1 MTFAPLTLGTA
12 GHIDH
17 GKTALVRALT
27 GVDTD
32 RLPQE
37 RARGISIEL
46 GFAPLVLPSGRRL
59 SVVDVPGHERFVRTM
74 IAGASG
80 IDLALLVVACD
91 DGVMPQT
98 REHLAICELLE
109 VGSLVVAMTKR
120 DAVDETAA
128 ELSALEV
135 TELLAPTAYADAEL
149 IETSVRTHLG
159 LDALRAAL
167 ERAATAVVTRAAPGP
182 PRLWVDRSFTLHGIG
197 TVVTGTLRAGSLRTG
212 DRLAVLPRGNEV
224 RIRSLEVH
232 DRPVAEAAAS
242 QRVAVALAGSERAG
256 APRGSLLTAPG
267 AMRGSYRLDVRLHA
281 LAGGAG
287 VRDGDRLQVMLGTA
301 EVAARVVLLEAGELL
316 PGGTALAQLRLT
328 RPLAAA
334 AGERLVLRGTSPPAT
349 VAGAVVLDPSPRRH
363 ASDAEARMR
372 LGRIEAGEAP
382 DPPPPAP
389 VRREPP
395 PAPPPPPA
403 GDDGPVRL
411 PGGVVVPRAERDRAR
426 AVVLALGEGGA
437 GFTLAQ
443 VRDALGSSRRV
454 VQALLEHFDGEG
466 VTRRVGD
473 ERVLRTRGRGAVERD

>member
-1 MTFAPLTLGTA
+1 MSFAPLTLGTA

-46 GFAPLVLPSGRRL
+46 GFAPLVLPGGRQL

-120 DAVDETAA
+120 DAVDVTAA
-128 ELSALEV
+128 ELAALEV
-135 TELLAPTAYADAEL
+135 AELLGPTRYADAEL
-149 IETSVRTHLG
+149 IETSVRTQLG
-159 LDALRAAL
+159 LDGLRGAL
-167 ERAATAVVTRAAPGP
+167 ERAATSVVARAAPGP

-197 TVVTGTLRAGSLRTG
+197 TVVTGTLRAGTLRTG

-232 DRPVAEAAAS
+232 DTPVDEAAAG
-242 QRVAVALAGSERAG
+242 QRVAVALAGSERAD

-267 AMRGSYRLDVRLHA
+267 AMRSSYRLDVRLHA
-281 LAGGAG
+281 LAGGPG
-287 VRDGDRLQVMLGTA
+287 LRDGDRIQVMLGTA
-301 EVAARVVLLEAGELL
+301 EVAARVVLLEAAELA
-316 PGGTALAQLRLT
+316 PGGSALAQLRLT

-334 AGERLVLRGTSPPAT
+334 AGERLVLRATAPPAT
-349 VAGAVVLDPSPRRH
+349 VAGAAVLDALPRRH
-363 ASDAEARMR
+363 AADAEARAR

-389 VRREPP
+389 VREPP
-395 PAPPPPPA
+395 PAPPPAPA
-403 GDDGPVRL
+403 SDDGPVRL
-411 PGGVVVPRAERDRAR
+411 PGGVVVPRADRDRAR
-426 AVVLALGEGGA
+426 TVVLELGDGGA
-437 GFTLAQ
+437 SFTLAQ